1 MIYMKKLISILIFVI
16 VGVLSLVAQSAV
28 IVTKDSERITVKVYE
43 ITDYSVKYKLSGDS
57 ESQMLEMYSSQIDVI
72 EFENGIEYKFKNDY
86 QPQSDYNAYD
96 SESQYNNDSSEK
108 SRDRRKKSDYGD
120 YSSSQ
125 NYSGFNENCSTMT
138 LDTGTSIM
146 VRPGL
151 QIYKSKGKYIY
162 GSNTLTNK
170 DFSSLLMQTCPEAN
184 NALRKWKAFKFAG
197 IGTIVG
203 GVVLAGVGNL
213 VGDITRF
220 IMGGVGAGLIITG
233 AVLCVNA
240 KKHNTAAIDYFNGQC
255 SNNVSASLSL
265 YVSPV
270 GVGMSLDF

>member
-96 SESQYNNDSSEK
+96 SERQYNNDSSEK

-125 NYSGFNENCSTMT
+125 IILVSMK
-138 LDTGTSIM
+138 I
-146 VRPGL
+146 V
-151 QIYKSKGKYIY
+151 
-162 GSNTLTNK
+162 
-170 DFSSLLMQTCPEAN
+170 LL
-184 NALRKWKAFKFAG
+184 
-197 IGTIVG
+197 
-203 GVVLAGVGNL
+203 
-213 VGDITRF
+213 
-220 IMGGVGAGLIITG
+220 
-233 AVLCVNA
+233 
-240 KKHNTAAIDYFNGQC
+240 
-255 SNNVSASLSL
+255 
-265 YVSPV
+265 
-270 GVGMSLDF
+270 